1 MADNLT
7 RRQEYALAIIT
18 GITVANAYYIH
29 PIISEVGRDF
39 DVGPATIGLVP
50 ALNQLALALGILL
63 LLPLGDRFANRTLC
77 IVFATAQ
84 TVALSAMLLAP
95 DFALFLVASTV
106 LGFFTIAPYILPAYA
121 SRRVAPERIGHV
133 TGILT
138 AGIIFGILFARTGA
152 GVITE
157 LFGWRTVYGVA
168 VGAMIVV
175 TATLPFTMEP
185 RSASAKTRESG
196 SYFALISSIVTLLRQ
211 YPQVVLSGVIQA
223 FNFGIFLSV
232 WLGLALHLTGPAMGY
247 GVDSVG
253 YLAAFSA
260 VSIYAT
266 PRLGRWADRIG
277 APRARVR
284 IALVQLAAVAL
295 LWPFGS
301 SLLLLLIPIIVMNAV
316 GPAIDVAGRMTFLGL
331 DPDIRTRLMT
341 AFIVI
346 MFIGGGVASWAGTAV
361 YEAAG
366 WGGNAVL
373 ALAMSGVVVGLSV
386 LAARRETSG
395 APDRI

>member
-1 MADNLT
+1 
-7 RRQEYALAIIT
+7 
-18 GITVANAYYIH
+18 
-29 PIISEVGRDF
+29 
-39 DVGPATIGLVP
+39 
-50 ALNQLALALGILL
+50 
-63 LLPLGDRFANRTLC
+63 
-77 IVFATAQ
+77 
-84 TVALSAMLLAP
+84 
-95 DFALFLVASTV
+95 
-106 LGFFTIAPYILPAYA
+106 
-121 SRRVAPERIGHV
+121 
-133 TGILT
+133 
-138 AGIIFGILFARTGA
+138 
-152 GVITE
+152 
-157 LFGWRTVYGVA
+157 
-168 VGAMIVV
+168 
-175 TATLPFTMEP
+175 MEP
-185 RSASAKTRESG
+185 RSASAKPRERG
-196 SYFALISSIVTLLRQ
+196 NYFALIASIVALLRQ

-232 WLGLALHLTGPAMGY
+232 WLGLALHLTGPEMGY
-247 GVDSVG
+247 GVDTVG

-284 IALVQLAAVAL
+284 IALVQMAAVTL
-295 LWPFGS
+295 LWPFGN

-386 LAARRETSG
+386 LAARREPSG